1 MTPRALATWL
11 LVAVSQAGHAAPA
24 AEQPASR
31 IATVEAAPL
40 LTAAEA
46 DAAAPTAGIRVDI
59 VAPEPLRALVERHL
73 DVVRLGRLARD
84 DVEESEWSRLID
96 AAPAQVRELLQT
108 EGYFSPTVA
117 LLRQPRLRAGE
128 PDIVRLEIDAGPRA
142 RVVRLTILAE
152 GDLERGET
160 AGDEHATRAGRKLR
174 QGFAL
179 QVGAEFRNPAWSEAK
194 AAALAAVR
202 AEGYA
207 GAGWAGTAATVDAA
221 KNEVA
226 LYLVVD
232 SGPLFR
238 YGGLTIDGLVRHEES
253 TVRHL
258 VAQSA
263 GAPATEAMLLDFQ
276 ERLQKSGLFEAVTVT
291 LDTNPAQAREARLLV
306 RLRESANQ
314 VWTFGA
320 GFSANTRARASV
332 EHLWRRVLDR
342 PLVARNKAEWGE
354 RRQAWDGELSTHP
367 GEGLWRNLLGLAI
380 ERLEGDADTV
390 LAQRLRLGRA
400 QEGGRIE
407 RLYFV
412 EAERSR
418 RSIDTGR
425 TSNISALSV
434 HYHGLWRDLDSVVLP
449 TRGFVLSGQIGLGH
463 AQGLGTQRGPFT
475 RAYGRLTGYL
485 PLGAA
490 WYAQG
495 RVEAGRVFADP
506 GVLPPDSQLFRAG
519 GDDSVRGYGYRS
531 LGPLRNGV
539 VGSGQTVFTTSVEL
553 ARPVSAG
560 LPSVWG
566 AVFVDA
572 GNAADNWPGLDP
584 LVGYGVG
591 VRWRSPVGPLKL
603 DWAIARATGKG
614 RLHFSIGIA
623 F

>member
-1 MTPRALATWL
+1 M
-11 LVAVSQAGHAAPA
+11 
-24 AEQPASR
+24 
-31 IATVEAAPL
+31 VEAPVL
-40 LTAAEA
+40 ITAAEVEA
-46 DAAAPTAGIRVDI
+46 VAPTAGVRVDI

-108 EGYFSPTVA
+108 EGYFSPAIV
-117 LLRQPRLRAGE
+117 LLRQPRLRGGE
-128 PDIVRLEIDAGPRA
+128 PDIVRLEIEPGPRA
-142 RVVRLTILAE
+142 RVTRLTILAE
-152 GDLERGET
+152 GELERGET
-160 AGDEHATRAGRKLR
+160 AGDGYAKETAQRLR
-174 QGFAL
+174 GGFAL
-179 QVGAEFRNPAWSEAK
+179 KTGGEFRNPDWSEAK
-194 AAALAAVR
+194 AAALAQVR
-202 AEGYA
+202 AAGYA
-207 GAGWAGTAATVDAA
+207 SAVWAGTAATVDAER
-221 KNEVA
+221 NQVE
-226 LYLVVD
+226 LFLVVD

-238 YGGLTIDGLVRHEES
+238 YGGLLIDGLVRHEAS

-258 VAQSA
+258 VAESA
-263 GAPATEAMLLDFQ
+263 GAPASEAMLLDFQ
-276 ERLQKSGLFEAVTVT
+276 ERLQKSGLFESVTVT
-291 LDTNPAQAREARLLV
+291 LDPNPEQAAQAKLLV
-306 RLRESANQ
+306 RLRESPMQ

-332 EHLWRRVLDR
+332 EQLWRRVFDW
-342 PLVARNKAEWGE
+342 PLVARNKLEWGE

-367 GEGLWRNLLGLAI
+367 GQGLWRNLLGVAI
-380 ERLEGDADTV
+380 ERLETDTDTV
-390 LAQRLRLGRA
+390 LSQRLRLGRA

-425 TSNISALSV
+425 VSNIQALSV

-449 TRGFVLSGQIGLGH
+449 TRGFVLAGQIGLGQ
-463 AQGLGTQRGPFT
+463 AQGQGTLRGPFT

-485 PLGAA
+485 PLGAS

-553 ARPVSAG
+553 ARPVSAN

-572 GNAADNWPGLDP
+572 GNAADTWPGLDP
-584 LVGYGVG
+584 LLGYGLG

-603 DWAIARATGKG
+603 DWAIARATGQG